1 MQTGKFSQ
9 RCLCACANFL
19 KKVCAHALNFPNN
32 FCAYS
37 LIFPKMSGPDLGLL
51 REGPGRLEDEG
62 VEDEEGAEG
71 DPVVADDQARVEHRV
86 LQRSKNFKQQLTA
99 VFKRI
104 SLTTAKWLMHS
115 SMYVPQPAAITLHSL
130 PCLILIL
137 YIF

>member
-1 MQTGKFSQ
+1 
-9 RCLCACANFL
+9 
-19 KKVCAHALNFPNN
+19 
-32 FCAYS
+32 
-37 LIFPKMSGPDLGLL
+37 MSGPDLGLL

-115 SMYVPQPAAITLHSL
+115 SRSPNPQL
-130 PCLILIL
+130 
-137 YIF
+137 